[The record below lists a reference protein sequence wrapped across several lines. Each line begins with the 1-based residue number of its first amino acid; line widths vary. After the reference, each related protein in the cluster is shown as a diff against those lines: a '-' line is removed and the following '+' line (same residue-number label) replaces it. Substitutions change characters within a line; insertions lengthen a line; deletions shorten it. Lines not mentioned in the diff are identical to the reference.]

1 MLAPSPGGP
10 VLRARVPGKVLPVD
24 VEIIAFDVF
33 GTLVDWHT
41 SIVAALAEVG
51 GRAGID
57 ADWAALAS
65 AWRARYRP
73 TLARVVAGGLPF
85 ESMDTLHR
93 MMLDELAADGGPGAP
108 LQALSDADRDE
119 LVRAWHRLRPWPDS
133 VPALT
138 KLREHHILTPLSNG
152 GMGLLTRLARA
163 AGLPFDCI
171 LSAELAGTYKPDPR
185 VYRLVSRYLD
195 VPPDRVL
202 MVACHPDDL
211 EAAARENLRDHDMQW
226 DFWTL
231 FPESAHQVT
240 WLMGDRGIPHMN
252 GYTSHTYMWASAAES
267 AARAAGV
274 SRSWLC
280 TQPDIRDEVLRLRGF
295 GRRSV
300 GRQLAST
307 AAGSP
312 RRRANPGGIT
322 MSPGDR
328 S

>member
-1 MLAPSPGGP
+1 M
-10 VLRARVPGKVLPVD
+10 LRARVPGKVLPVD

-33 GTLVDWHT
+33 GTLVDWHM
-41 SIVAALAEVG
+41 SIAAALAEVG

-57 ADWAALAS
+57 ADWAALAN

-73 TLARVVAGGLPF
+73 TLARVVAGELPF
-85 ESMDTLHR
+85 ESLDALHR
-93 MMLDELAADGGPGAP
+93 MMLDELAADDGPGGP
-108 LQALSDADRDE
+108 LQALSDADHDG

-163 AGLPFDCI
+163 AALPFDCI

-211 EAAARENLRDHDMQW
+211 EAATREGLRTG
-226 DFWTL
+226 F
-231 FPESAHQVT
+231 
-240 WLMGDRGIPHMN
+240 IPRPREW
-252 GYTSHTYMWASAAES
+252 GPGGTAPPPPDDVDV
-267 AARAAGV
+267 AAGDLL
-274 SRSWLC
+274 S
-280 TQPDIRDEVLRLRGF
+280 
-295 GRRSV
+295 
-300 GRQLAST
+300 LA
-307 AAGSP
+307 AL
-312 RRRANPGGIT
+312 I
-322 MSPGDR
+322 
-328 S
+328 